1 MEMINF
7 EDFVK
12 IDLRIGK
19 IIEAEK
25 VEGSSKIIK
34 TTVDLGEEKR
44 QILAGIGKFYT
55 PEELVNKIVIVV
67 ANLSPKKI
75 MGMDSEGMIL
85 AVKDDNN
92 LSLLG
97 VDKEIKIGSKIS

>member
-1 MEMINF
+1 MINF

-25 VEGSSKIIK
+25 VEGSSKIIR
-34 TTVDLGEEKR
+34 TAVDLGEERK

-55 PEELVNKIVIVV
+55 PEELINKIVIVV

>member
-12 IDLRIGK
+12 IDLRVGK
-19 IIEAEK
+19 IIEVEK
-25 VEGSSKIIK
+25 VEGSSKIVK
-34 TTVDLGEEKR
+34 TTVDLGEENR
-44 QILAGIGKFYT
+44 QILAGIGKFYS
-55 PEELVNKIVIVV
+55 PEELINKIVIVV

>member
-12 IDLRIGK
+12 IDLRVGK
-19 IIEAEK
+19 IIEVEK
-25 VEGSSKIIK
+25 VEGSSKIVK
-34 TTVDLGEEKR
+34 TTVDLGEENR
-44 QILAGIGKFYT
+44 QILAGIGKFYS
-55 PEELVNKIVIVV
+55 PEELINKIVIVV
-67 ANLSPKKI
+67 TNLSPKKI

>member
-1 MEMINF
+1 MINF

-12 IDLRIGK
+12 IDLRVGK
-19 IIEAEK
+19 IIEVEK
-25 VEGSSKIIK
+25 VEGSSKIVK
-34 TTVDLGEEKR
+34 TTVDLGEENR
-44 QILAGIGKFYT
+44 QILAGIGKFYS
-55 PEELVNKIVIVV
+55 PEELINKIVIVV

>member
-55 PEELVNKIVIVV
+55 PEELINKIVIVV

>member
-1 MEMINF
+1 MINF

-34 TTVDLGEEKR
+34 TTVDLGEENR

-55 PEELVNKIVIVV
+55 PEELINKIVIVV

>member
-1 MEMINF
+1 MINF

-55 PEELVNKIVIVV
+55 PEELINKIVIVV

>member
-1 MEMINF
+1 MINF

-55 PEELVNKIVIVV
+55 PEELINKIVIVV

-97 VDKEIKIGSKIS
+97 ADKEIKIGSKIS

>member
-12 IDLRIGK
+12 IDLRVGK
-19 IIEAEK
+19 IIEVEK
-25 VEGSSKIIK
+25 VEGSSKIVK
-34 TTVDLGEEKR
+34 TTVDLGEENR

-55 PEELVNKIVIVV
+55 PEELINKIVIVV
-67 ANLSPKKI
+67 VNLSPKKI

>member
-1 MEMINF
+1 MINF

-34 TTVDLGEEKR
+34 TTVDLGEEK
-44 QILAGIGKFYT
+44 K
-55 PEELVNKIVIVV
+55 V
-67 ANLSPKKI
+67 
-75 MGMDSEGMIL
+75 
-85 AVKDDNN
+85 
-92 LSLLG
+92 
-97 VDKEIKIGSKIS
+97 KIGVISDTHLGGYDDKLKNIVARHFPSILDVHLRALRSQ

>member
-1 MEMINF
+1 MINF

-25 VEGSSKIIK
+25 VEGSSKIIR
-34 TTVDLGEEKR
+34 TAVDLGEERK
-44 QILAGIGKFYT
+44 QILAGIGKFYI
-55 PEELVNKIVIVV
+55 PEELINKVVIVV
-67 ANLSPKKI
+67 ANLSSKKI

>member
-55 PEELVNKIVIVV
+55 PEELINKIVIVV

-97 VDKEIKIGSKIS
+97 VDKEIKIGSKMS

>member
-55 PEELVNKIVIVV
+55 PEELINKIVIVV

-97 VDKEIKIGSKIS
+97 ADKEIKIGSKIS

>member
-25 VEGSSKIIK
+25 VEVSSKIIK

-55 PEELVNKIVIVV
+55 PEELINKIVVVV
-67 ANLSPKKI
+67 ANLSSKKI

>member
-7 EDFVK
+7 EDFIK

-19 IIEAEK
+19 IIEAER

-34 TTVDLGEEKR
+34 TIVDLGEEKR
-44 QILAGIGKFYT
+44 QILAGIGEFYA
-55 PEELVNKIVIVV
+55 PEELINKIVAVV
-67 ANLSPKKI
+67 VNLSSKKI

-85 AVKDDNN
+85 AVKDDDN

>member
-1 MEMINF
+1 MEIINF

-12 IDLRIGK
+12 VDLRIGK

-34 TTVDLGEEKR
+34 TMVDLGEEKR
-44 QILAGIGKFYT
+44 QILAGIGEFYA
-55 PEELVNKIVIVV
+55 PEELINKIVAVV
-67 ANLSPKKI
+67 ANLSSKKI

-85 AVKDDNN
+85 AVKDGDN

-97 VDKEIKIGSKIS
+97 IEKEIKIGSKIS

>member
-1 MEMINF
+1 
-7 EDFVK
+7 
-12 IDLRIGK
+12 
-19 IIEAEK
+19 
-25 VEGSSKIIK
+25 
-34 TTVDLGEEKR
+34 
-44 QILAGIGKFYT
+44 
-55 PEELVNKIVIVV
+55 
-67 ANLSPKKI
+67 

>member
-55 PEELVNKIVIVV
+55 PEELINKIVIVV
-67 ANLSPKKI
+67 VNLSPKKI

>member
-34 TTVDLGEEKR
+34 TTVDLGEETK

-55 PEELVNKIVIVV
+55 PEELINKVVIVV
-67 ANLSPKKI
+67 ANLSSKKI

>member
-1 MEMINF
+1 MINF

-34 TTVDLGEEKR
+34 TTVDLGEETK

-55 PEELVNKIVIVV
+55 PEELINKVVIVV
-67 ANLSPKKI
+67 ANLSSKKI

>member
-44 QILAGIGKFYT
+44 QILAGIGKFYP
-55 PEELVNKIVIVV
+55 PEVLINKIVIVV

>member
-34 TTVDLGEEKR
+34 TTVDLGEENR
-44 QILAGIGKFYT
+44 QILAGIGKFYS
-55 PEELVNKIVIVV
+55 PEELINKIVIVV

>member
-25 VEGSSKIIK
+25 VEGSSKIIR
-34 TTVDLGEEKR
+34 TAVDLGEERK

-55 PEELVNKIVIVV
+55 PEELINKIVIVV

>member
-1 MEMINF
+1 MEIINF

-12 IDLRIGK
+12 VDLRIGK
-19 IIEAEK
+19 IIEADK

-34 TTVDLGEEKR
+34 TMVDLGEEKR
-44 QILAGIGKFYT
+44 QILAGIGEFYA
-55 PEELVNKIVIVV
+55 PEELINKIVAVV
-67 ANLSPKKI
+67 ANLSSKKI

-85 AVKDDNN
+85 AVKDGDN

-97 VDKEIKIGSKIS
+97 IEKEIKIGSKIS

>member
-19 IIEAEK
+19 IIEVEK

-55 PEELVNKIVIVV
+55 PEELINKIVIVV

>member
-12 IDLRIGK
+12 IDLRVGK
-19 IIEAEK
+19 IIEVEK
-25 VEGSSKIIK
+25 VEGSSKIVK
-34 TTVDLGEEKR
+34 TTVDLGEENR

-55 PEELVNKIVIVV
+55 PEELINKIVIVV

>member
-44 QILAGIGKFYT
+44 QILAGIGKFYA
-55 PEELVNKIVIVV
+55 PEELINKIVIVV
-67 ANLSPKKI
+67 VNLSPKKI

>member
-12 IDLRIGK
+12 IDLRVGK
-19 IIEAEK
+19 IIEVEK
-25 VEGSSKIIK
+25 VEGSSKIVK
-34 TTVDLGEEKR
+34 TTVDLGEENR
-44 QILAGIGKFYT
+44 QILAGIGKFYS
-55 PEELVNKIVIVV
+55 PEELINKIVIVV
-67 ANLSPKKI
+67 VNLSPKKI

>member
-12 IDLRIGK
+12 IDLRVGK
-19 IIEAEK
+19 IIEVEK
-25 VEGSSKIIK
+25 VEGSSKIVK
-34 TTVDLGEEKR
+34 TTVDLGEENR
-44 QILAGIGKFYT
+44 QILAGIGKFYP
-55 PEELVNKIVIVV
+55 PEELINKIVIVV

>member
-1 MEMINF
+1 MINF

-12 IDLRIGK
+12 IDLRVGK
-19 IIEAEK
+19 IIEVEK
-25 VEGSSKIIK
+25 VEGSSKIVK
-34 TTVDLGEEKR
+34 TTVDLGEENR

-55 PEELVNKIVIVV
+55 PEELINKIVIVV

>member
-34 TTVDLGEEKR
+34 TIVDLGEEKR

-55 PEELVNKIVIVV
+55 PEELINKIVIVV
-67 ANLSPKKI
+67 VNLSPKKI

>member
-12 IDLRIGK
+12 IDLRVGK
-19 IIEAEK
+19 IIEVEK
-25 VEGSSKIIK
+25 VEGSSKIVK

-55 PEELVNKIVIVV
+55 PEELINKIVIVV

>member
-34 TTVDLGEEKR
+34 T
-44 QILAGIGKFYT
+44 IIF
-55 PEELVNKIVIVV
+55 
-67 ANLSPKKI
+67 
-75 MGMDSEGMIL
+75 
-85 AVKDDNN
+85 
-92 LSLLG
+92 
-97 VDKEIKIGSKIS
+97 